1 MLKYD
6 TYQFLKVEINC
17 FFRFSTDLMWY
28 FVKKIDLK
36 LLIVEDEYSLKQSMI
51 DYLSASSYLCE
62 SSSNYQDALE
72 KIELYDYDCII
83 LDIMLPDG
91 SGLDLLKNLKEN
103 NKTDG
108 IIIISAKGELDD
120 KINGIE
126 MGADD
131 YLAKPFHLSELAVRV
146 AAIIR
151 RKSFQGKS
159 NIILGNISID
169 VKGKTVTVED
179 KELDLTQKE
188 YQLLIYLAINKN
200 RVLSKNAIAQHLW
213 GDDMDFPDNFDFIY
227 AHIKNLRKKIVA
239 AGSEDCIRS
248 IYGEGY
254 KMQIA

>member
-1 MLKYD
+1 M
-6 TYQFLKVEINC
+6 
-17 FFRFSTDLMWY
+17 
-28 FVKKIDLK
+28 K
-36 LLIVEDEYSLKQSMI
+36 LLIVEDEFSLRQSMI
-51 DYLSASSYLCE
+51 EFLTASSYLCE
-62 SSSNYQDALE
+62 SSSNYHDALE

-91 SGLDLLKNLKEN
+91 SGLDLLKSLKQN

-146 AAIIR
+146 SSIIR

-159 NIILGNISID
+159 QMIIGNISID
-169 VKGKTVTVED
+169 IQAKLVMVEN

-227 AHIKNLRKKIVA
+227 AHIKNLRKKMIA

>member
-1 MLKYD
+1 
-6 TYQFLKVEINC
+6 
-17 FFRFSTDLMWY
+17 MWY
-28 FVKKIDLK
+28 FVKNIGLK
-36 LLIVEDEYSLKQSMI
+36 LLIVEDENSLRQSMI
-51 DYLSASSYLCE
+51 DFLSASSYVCE

-91 SGLDLLKNLKEN
+91 TGLDLLNNLKQN
-103 NKTDG
+103 NKTEG
-108 IIIISAKGELDD
+108 VIIISAKGELDD
-120 KINGIE
+120 KIKGIE

-151 RKSFQGKS
+151 RKSFQGQS
-159 NIILGNISID
+159 LITIGNISID
-169 VKGKTVTVED
+169 IQGKRVTVAN

-200 RVLSKNAIAQHLW
+200 RVLSKNAIAQHLL

-227 AHIKNLRKKIVA
+227 AHIKNLRKKMVA

-254 KMQIA
+254 KMQIS

>member
-1 MLKYD
+1 M
-6 TYQFLKVEINC
+6 
-17 FFRFSTDLMWY
+17 
-28 FVKKIDLK
+28 K
-36 LLIVEDEYSLKQSMI
+36 LLIVEDEFSLRQSMI
-51 DYLSASSYLCE
+51 EFLTASSYLCE
-62 SSSNYQDALE
+62 SSSNYHDALE

-91 SGLDLLKNLKEN
+91 SGLDLLKNLKQN

-131 YLAKPFHLSELAVRV
+131 YLAKPFHLSELSVRV
-146 AAIIR
+146 SSIIR
-151 RKSFQGKS
+151 RKSFQGMS
-159 NIILGNISID
+159 QMIIGNISID
-169 VKGKTVTVED
+169 IQAKRVMVEN

-227 AHIKNLRKKIVA
+227 AHIKNLRKKMIA

>member
-1 MLKYD
+1 VV
-6 TYQFLKVEINC
+6 FC
-17 FFRFSTDLMWY
+17 
-28 FVKKIDLK
+28 KKIGLK
-36 LLIVEDEYSLKQSMI
+36 LLIVEDEFLLRQSMI
-51 DYLSASSYLCE
+51 EFLSASSYLCE

-72 KIELYDYDCII
+72 KIESYDYDCII

-91 SGLDLLKNLKEN
+91 SGLDLLKNLKQN
-103 NKTDG
+103 NKTEG
-108 IIIISAKGELDD
+108 VIIISAKGELND
-120 KINGIE
+120 KIFGIE

-159 NIILGNISID
+159 YMILGNISID
-169 VKGKTVTVED
+169 IQGKRVTVGD

>member
-1 MLKYD
+1 
-6 TYQFLKVEINC
+6 
-17 FFRFSTDLMWY
+17 
-28 FVKKIDLK
+28 LK
-36 LLIVEDEYSLKQSMI
+36 LLIVEDEFSLRQSMI
-51 DYLSASSYLCE
+51 EFLTASSYLCE
-62 SSSNYQDALE
+62 SSSNYHDALE

-91 SGLDLLKNLKEN
+91 SGLNLLKSLKQN
-103 NKTDG
+103 NKSDG

-146 AAIIR
+146 SSIIR

-159 NIILGNISID
+159 QIMIGNISID
-169 VKGKTVTVED
+169 IQAKRVMIEN

-200 RVLSKNAIAQHLW
+200 RILSKNAIAQHLW
-213 GDDMDFPDNFDFIY
+213 GDDMDFPDNYDFIY
-227 AHIKNLRKKIVA
+227 AHIKNLRKKIIA